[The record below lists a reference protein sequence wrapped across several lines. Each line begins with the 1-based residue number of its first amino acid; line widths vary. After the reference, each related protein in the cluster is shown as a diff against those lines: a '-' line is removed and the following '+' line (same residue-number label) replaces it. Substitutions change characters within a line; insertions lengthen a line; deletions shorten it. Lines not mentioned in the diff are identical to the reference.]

1 VKVERTRAAV
11 LGVLPAAIYAKLQ
24 THLRSQYVNDFN
36 YENQV
41 FRVLVQD
48 PSEFRQRIDDI
59 DRLYVLSAAGALVP
73 LRSLVTARTVQ
84 GTGRGHSHYNLYPSV
99 LINGQATPGVNLG
112 QAIAAMEQVAA
123 ERRRPAS
130 AMIGPA

>member
-73 LRSLVTARTVQ
+73 LRSLVTASTVQ
-84 GTGRGHSHYNLYPSV
+84 GTDAVTL
-99 LINGQATPGVNLG
+99 TPTSIL
-112 QAIAAMEQVAA
+112 
-123 ERRRPAS
+123 RC
-130 AMIGPA
+130 